1 MIQDAIR
8 KLVDG
13 GTLSEA
19 EAAAATEDIMTG
31 EATPA
36 QIGAFLIAL
45 RLNGETVDEIAGMAK
60 VMREKALRV
69 AGDGELLDVV
79 GTGGDGMRT
88 FNVSTASAFVAASAG
103 VKVAKHGNRAAS
115 GSVGAADILEAY
127 GVKLELAPESVR
139 QCIDEAG
146 IGFMFA
152 PAFHPAM
159 RFAGP
164 ARRELGVRTVFNFL
178 GPLTNPAGAAYQLL
192 GVAQPRD
199 ASYDVAEAMAHV
211 LASLG
216 TRRSWVVRGG
226 DGLDELTTT
235 TTSDVWE
242 VSGGA
247 VSRFTLAPEDAG
259 LPRAQLSDL
268 QIDGSEQAREKFARA
283 LSSGESPEKDIVL
296 LNAGAALVVSGKAED
311 VAAGVKLARETI
323 DSGAPLEK
331 VRSLAALSQT
341 LA

>member
-19 EAAAATEDIMTG
+19 EAAAAAEDIMTG

-115 GSVGAADILEAY
+115 GSVGAADILEAH
-127 GVKLELAPESVR
+127 GVKLELSPEAVR

-242 VSGGA
+242 VSGGT

-259 LPRAQLSDL
+259 LSRAQLDDL
-268 QIDGSEQAREKFARA
+268 QIDGLEQARAKFARA
-283 LSSGESPEKDIVL
+283 LASGPSPEKDIVL
-296 LNAGAALVVSGKAED
+296 LNAGAALVVSGKAD
-311 VAAGVKLARETI
+311 DIAAGVNLARETI
-323 DSGAPLEK
+323 DSGAPPEK
-331 VRSLAALSQT
+331 MRQLAALTQT
-341 LA
+341 LT

>member
-13 GTLSEA
+13 DALSQA
-19 EAAAATEDIMTG
+19 EAAAAAEDIMTG

-45 RLNGETVDEIAGMAK
+45 RLNGETVGEIAGMAR

-69 AGDGELLDVV
+69 VVDGELLDVV
-79 GTGGDGMRT
+79 GAGGDGMRT
-88 FNVSTASAFVAASAG
+88 FNISTAAAFVAAASGAR
-103 VKVAKHGNRAAS
+103 VAKHGNRAAS
-115 GSVGAADILEAY
+115 GSVGAADILEAH
-127 GVKLELAPESVR
+127 GVKLELSPEAVR
-139 QCIDEAG
+139 RCIEETG

-178 GPLTNPAGAAYQLL
+178 GPLTNPAGASRQLL

-235 TTSDVWE
+235 TTSHVWE
-242 VSGGA
+242 AADGEVSH
-247 VSRFTLAPEDAG
+247 FTLSPEDAG
-259 LPRAQLSDL
+259 LSRAQLSDL
-268 QIDGSEQAREKFARA
+268 QIEGIEGAREKFARS
-283 LSSGESPEKDIVL
+283 LSPAPSPERDIVL
-296 LNAGAALVVSGKAED
+296 LNAGAALVVSGKAAD
-311 VAAGVKLARETI
+311 VAAGVETARRVVE
-323 DSGAPLEK
+323 SGGPLEK
-331 VRSLAALSQT
+331 VRELAELSQT
-341 LA
+341 LT

>member
-19 EAAAATEDIMTG
+19 EAAAAAEDIMTG

-115 GSVGAADILEAY
+115 GSVGAADILEAH
-127 GVKLELAPESVR
+127 GVKLELSPEAVR

-242 VSGGA
+242 VSGGT

-259 LPRAQLSDL
+259 LPRAQLDDL
-268 QIDGSEQAREKFARA
+268 QIDGLEQARAKFARA
-283 LSSGESPEKDIVL
+283 LESGPSPEKDIVL
-296 LNAGAALVVSGKAED
+296 LNAGAALVVSGKAD
-311 VAAGVKLARETI
+311 DIAAGVNLARETI
-323 DSGAPLEK
+323 DSGAPPEK
-331 VRSLAALSQT
+331 MKQLAALSQALT
-341 LA
+341 

>member
-19 EAAAATEDIMTG
+19 EAAAAAEDIMTG

-69 AGDGELLDVV
+69 VGDGELLDVV

-115 GSVGAADILEAY
+115 GSVGAADILEAH
-127 GVKLELAPESVR
+127 GVKLELSPEAVR

-242 VSGGA
+242 VSGGT

-259 LPRAQLSDL
+259 LPRAKLDDL
-268 QIDGSEQAREKFARA
+268 QIDGLEQARAKFARA
-283 LSSGESPEKDIVL
+283 LASGPSPEKDIVL
-296 LNAGAALVVSGKAED
+296 LNAGAALVVSGKAGD
-311 VAAGVKLARETI
+311 IAAGVNLAREAI
-323 DSGAPLEK
+323 DSGAPPEK
-331 VRSLAALSQT
+331 MKQLAALTQT
-341 LA
+341 LT

>member
-19 EAAAATEDIMTG
+19 EAAAAAEDIMTG

-115 GSVGAADILEAY
+115 GSVGAADILEAH
-127 GVKLELAPESVR
+127 GVKLELSPEAVR
-139 QCIDEAG
+139 QCIDDAG

-242 VSGGA
+242 VSGGT

-259 LPRAQLSDL
+259 LSRAQLSDL
-268 QIDGSEQAREKFARA
+268 QIDGVEQARAKFARA
-283 LSSGESPEKDIVL
+283 LSPDASPEKDIVL
-296 LNAGAALVVSGKAED
+296 LNAGAALVVSGKAD
-311 VAAGVKLARETI
+311 DIAAGVTLAREVI
-323 DSGAPLEK
+323 DSGAPMEK
-331 VRSLAALSQT
+331 VKQLAALTQT
-341 LA
+341 LT